1 MDFKKEIDKLTHHHL
16 SVQDKKLNNFKS
28 WEELE
33 ALMDLEVNNDE
44 MSAEKRE
51 KFIQDYLEYAVNTS
65 HPLYANQLWS
75 KVESSSVLGEYL
87 AGITNTSM
95 YTYEVAPIA
104 TILEHKMIHYLTK
117 TIWGKE
123 ASGVMTSGGTASNLQ
138 ALMCARNSHFPEVKE
153 NGLVGLKKQPVI
165 ITANNCHY
173 SIKRS
178 ANILGLG
185 HNSLIEIEVNQK
197 GQIEPL
203 KLAQL
208 ISELREKNLEPFC
221 VVSTSGSTIEGS
233 YDDIKSIG
241 EICNKEKIW
250 FHVDGAYGGSVLLS
264 KKYRSLMEG
273 VELADSMTW
282 DFHKVLGLNLPCAFV
297 FVKDK
302 QVLKRSLTT
311 KNDSYLFHDESSVDL
326 GPKSLQCGR
335 RNDILKL
342 WMYWQEVGSIGI
354 EKKMDKL
361 FDISFSFAEMVKK
374 RENFELLIEPQSINV
389 CFRYHSGDGKR
400 HEDEI
405 RERLNKE
412 GKLMINYST
421 YSDGPF
427 FRLAVTNVNL
437 EDQDLENM
445 LDLIEKVASEIK

>member
-1 MDFKKEIDKLTHHHL
+1 MDFKKNIEELTSHHISL
-16 SVQDKKLNNFKS
+16 KDEQLNNFKS
-28 WEELE
+28 WKELEEL
-33 ALMDLEVNNDE
+33 MHLEVNTE
-44 MSAEKRE
+44 GLPTSERE
-51 KFIQDYLEYAVNTS
+51 KFVKDYLKYAVNTS

-87 AGITNTSM
+87 ASITNTSM

-104 TILEHKMIHYLTK
+104 TILEHKMIDYLTEI
-117 TIWGKE
+117 IWGDKR
-123 ASGVMTSGGTASNLQ
+123 SGVMTSGGTASNLQ
-138 ALMCARNSHFPEVKE
+138 ALMCARNSHYPNAKE
-153 NGLVGLKKQPVI
+153 QGISGLTKKPVI

-178 ANILGLG
+178 VNILGLG
-185 HNSLIEIEVNQK
+185 HESLIEVEANDK
-197 GQIEPL
+197 GQIEPQ
-203 KLAQL
+203 KLADL
-208 ISELREKNLEPFC
+208 ITDLKSRGFDPFC
-221 VVSTSGSTIEGS
+221 VVSTAGSTIEGS

-241 EICNKEKIW
+241 KICQSEGIW
-250 FHVDGAYGGSVLLS
+250 FHVDGAYGGSVLLT
-264 KKYRSLMEG
+264 KKYRKLMEG
-273 VELADSMTW
+273 VELANSVTW

-302 QVLKRSLTT
+302 NVLKKSLTT
-311 KNDSYLFHDESSVDL
+311 KNDSYLFHDEESVDL

-342 WMYWQEVGSIGI
+342 WMYWQEVGSVGI
-354 EKKMDKL
+354 EKKMDEL

-374 RENFELLIEPQSINV
+374 RENFELLLDPQSINI
-389 CFRYHSGDGKR
+389 CFRYKSRDGKR

-427 FRLAVTNVNL
+427 FRLAVTNTHLRESGL
-437 EDQDLENM
+437 EKI
-445 LDLIEKVASEIK
+445 LDMIEKAACEI